1 MKYSVTYEIIT
12 EESAEHGDAEERG
25 FISEG
30 VSLRDAI
37 DDLMSASADRLT
49 CIEANDSYDP
59 YWVTVCYAMH
69 FVTGDYERR
78 SLHLPRNLSL
88 STRKRIARLLGAK

>member
-37 DDLMSASADRLT
+37 DDLMSVSADVS

-59 YWVTVCYAMH
+59 YWVTFCYAMH
-69 FVTGDYERR
+69 FATGDYENR

-88 STRKRIARLLGAK
+88 ATRKRIVRLLGAK